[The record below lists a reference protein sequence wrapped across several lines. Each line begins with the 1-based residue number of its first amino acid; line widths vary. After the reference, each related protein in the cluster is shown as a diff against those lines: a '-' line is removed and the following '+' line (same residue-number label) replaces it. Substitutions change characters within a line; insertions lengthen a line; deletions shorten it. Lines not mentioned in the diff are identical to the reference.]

1 MNEEQTTEKG
11 LVGAEKPMEEDIAE
25 IATRA
30 FEAVEEFVQE
40 QPHAALGLAA
50 AAGFILGGGLTPRR
64 LFRLGFAMGGPTL
77 TRRIATEAF
86 RLAQE
91 RLEGERQERA
101 PKPRHRAK
109 KEPA

>member
-1 MNEEQTTEKG
+1 MNQQPVAEEG
-11 LVGAEKPMEEDIAE
+11 LVGAENHPEQDVAAM
-25 IATRA
+25 ATRA
-30 FEAVEEFVQE
+30 LEAVEEFVQE
-40 QPHAALGLAA
+40 QPHAAIGLAA

-86 RLAQE
+86 RIAQE
-91 RLEGERQERA
+91 RLEGGQEERA